1 MISKRH
7 RTEPEKEENQAEE
20 ELKRKRQSKNQSCF
34 WNLNFS
40 LFCCGYK
47 FFSRPQNFSSA
58 RVKSETKTETEPK
71 QEQVQ
76 KVCDGVC
83 LCVFVSCLL

>member
-7 RTEPEKEENQAEE
+7 RTEPEEEENKEE
-20 ELKRKRQSKNQSCF
+20 ELKRKRHSKNQSCL

-40 LFCCGYK
+40 LSFAVVTS
-47 FFSRPQNFSSA
+47 FFLDHKTSQA
-58 RVKSETKTETEPK
+58 REVKSETKTETEPK

-83 LCVFVSCLL
+83 LCVFVSCVL